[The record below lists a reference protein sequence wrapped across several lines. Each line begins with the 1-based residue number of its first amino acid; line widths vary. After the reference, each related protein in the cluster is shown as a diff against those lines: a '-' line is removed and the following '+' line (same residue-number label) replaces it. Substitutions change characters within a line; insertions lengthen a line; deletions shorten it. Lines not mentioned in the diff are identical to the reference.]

1 MVNLALVNAGAG
13 LARSRPILGRLG
25 TRIMPSLDYILA
37 IDQGTTS
44 TRAILFDAAGAIHH
58 IARRE
63 LRQIYPQPGWVEHDP
78 EEIWQSVVAT
88 CREAITAAKRPV
100 AAIGITNQRETT
112 VVWDRAT
119 GKPVPGYVAAI
130 VDDELK
136 RAKIQRPINPIG
148 IGHCG
153 PILVKHGTDEQ
164 KNRYIMPMLSADE
177 IWCQLFSEPGAGSD
191 LAALRTR
198 AEPDGDGFV
207 VSGQK
212 VWTSY
217 AQFSR
222 WAILL
227 ARTDPSLPKHR
238 GLTYFILDMESPGIT
253 IRPLRQ
259 LTGSTEFSEVFLD
272 AVRVPRAHVVGA
284 VNQGWEIA
292 LTTLAHERGTGFAFK
307 EQVLQRIAVEDLV
320 RLARERGRAADP
332 VVRQEIARGWIE
344 VELMRLMNCRTLTR
358 LERGEEPGPESSLV
372 KLFWASL
379 TQRLHQL
386 ALELE
391 GPYAT
396 LVAGSR
402 RAVEDGRW
410 QQAFL
415 WSRVGAIAGG
425 TSEVQAN
432 IIAQRILGLPR

>member
-1 MVNLALVNAGAG
+1 MDFSYSPEDERFLQELRAWLANNKPARAERVPHDDASLAAEVAFLRAWQRSLHAAGYVGLLWPREYGGRGARPTEQAILNQE
-13 LARSRPILGRLG
+13 LAR
-25 TRIMPSLDYILA
+25 A
-37 IDQGTTS
+37 
-44 TRAILFDAAGAIHH
+44 RAPQLLNRVGVNNTGPTL
-58 IARRE
+58 IA
-63 LRQIYPQPGWVEHDP
+63 
-78 EEIWQSVVAT
+78 
-88 CREAITAAKRPV
+88 
-100 AAIGITNQRETT
+100 
-112 VVWDRAT
+112 
-119 GKPVPGYVAAI
+119 
-130 VDDELK
+130 
-136 RAKIQRPINPIG
+136 
-148 IGHCG
+148 
-153 PILVKHGTDEQ
+153 HGTEAQ
-164 KNRYIMPMLSADE
+164 KRRFLPPILSADE

-198 AEPDGDGFV
+198 AEPDGDGFAV
-207 VSGQK
+207 TGQK

-320 RLARERGRAADP
+320 RLAREQRRADDP

-344 VELMRLMNCRTLTR
+344 VELMGVMNCCTLTR

-402 RAVEDGRW
+402 HAVEDGRW

>member
-1 MVNLALVNAGAG
+1 MDFSDSPADERFRDEVRAWLAANRPARAERVPSDDASLTEEFAFLRDWQRRLHRAG
-13 LARSRPILGRLG
+13 LVGILWPPAYGGRG
-25 TRIMPSLDYILA
+25 APPT
-37 IDQGTTS
+37 QQ
-44 TRAILFDAAGAIHH
+44 AILNHELARARAPQLINRVGINNTGPTL
-58 IARRE
+58 IA
-63 LRQIYPQPGWVEHDP
+63 
-78 EEIWQSVVAT
+78 
-88 CREAITAAKRPV
+88 
-100 AAIGITNQRETT
+100 
-112 VVWDRAT
+112 
-119 GKPVPGYVAAI
+119 
-130 VDDELK
+130 
-136 RAKIQRPINPIG
+136 
-148 IGHCG
+148 
-153 PILVKHGTDEQ
+153 HGTDEQ
-164 KNRYIMPMLSADE
+164 KRRFLPPILSADE

-198 AEPDGDGFV
+198 AEPDGDAFRIT
-207 VSGQK
+207 GQK

-217 AQFSR
+217 AQCST

-238 GLTYFILDMESPGIT
+238 GLTYFLVDMESPGIG

-272 AVRVPRAHVVGA
+272 AVAVPRAHVVGA
-284 VNQGWEIA
+284 VNGGWEIA
-292 LTTLAHERGTGFAFK
+292 MTTLAHERGTGFAFK
-307 EQVLQRIAVEDLV
+307 EQVLQKIAVDDLI
-320 RLARERGRAADP
+320 RLARARGRAADGA
-332 VVRQEIARGWIE
+332 VRQNLARGWID
-344 VELMRLMNCRTLTR
+344 VEIMRLMNCRTLTR

-391 GPYAT
+391 GPHAA
-396 LVAGSR
+396 LAGGR
-402 RAVEDGRW
+402 HAVEDGRW

-432 IIAQRILGLPR
+432 IIAQRLLGLPR